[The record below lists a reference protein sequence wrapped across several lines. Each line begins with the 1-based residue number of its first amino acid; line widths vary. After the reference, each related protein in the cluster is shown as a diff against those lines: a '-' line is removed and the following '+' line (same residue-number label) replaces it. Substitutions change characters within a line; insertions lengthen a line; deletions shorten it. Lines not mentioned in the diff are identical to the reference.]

1 MTTSAA
7 PAYDLIRQFLKDN
20 VPQMKRISEGAV
32 ELIWTYVRLAIDH
45 GIKINIDDEVYLEAA
60 KARSMSRHYYTD
72 IRDVCC
78 NMKGYSN
85 HITGTCDLI
94 ISWTPA
100 FQSLVFNVLKAQIQH
115 NRNIQLY
122 MALKEF
128 PNKYHINLTPGADI
142 TMYKHN
148 PQKSA
153 RYYIG
158 LQNIPKDMKSEIY
171 KDYIDIDIVSC
182 FPQIF
187 WKEVLHCKSDNAE
200 MRLMIE
206 DGEAFLQKT
215 IDDGVP
221 AAFDAQ
227 NDRSGAKAAR
237 SRLFHPS
244 SSINRGGE
252 RRAPR
257 KTGIGWYDNLQSYII
272 SKLREAGIE
281 NEHLF
286 FTKKEQLIID
296 SAFDVIGRENVVL
309 RMHDGAICKDLVE
322 IEMLCDLLEIKTGYR
337 FSWKKL

>member
-7 PAYDLIRQFLKDN
+7 PAYDLIRQFLKHN

-32 ELIWTYVRLAIDH
+32 ELVWTYVRLAIDH
-45 GIKINIDDEVYLEAA
+45 GVVISIDDEVYLAA
-60 KARSMSRHYYTD
+60 SEARSMSKQYYIE
-72 IRDVCC
+72 IREVCC
-78 NMKGYSN
+78 IMKGYHN
-85 HITGTCDLI
+85 RLEGVCDRI
-94 ISWTPA
+94 VSWTPA

-115 NRNIQLY
+115 NRNIQLSV
-122 MALKEF
+122 ALKEI
-128 PNKYHINLTPGADI
+128 PNKYHINLTPGADPA
-142 TMYKHN
+142 MYKHN

-158 LQNIPKDMKSEIY
+158 LQNLPKDMKSEIY

-252 RRAPR
+252 RRSPR

-296 SAFDVIGRENVVL
+296 TAFDIIGRENVVL
-309 RMHDGAICKDLVE
+309 RMHDGAIVKDVKNVD
-322 IEMLCDLLEIKTGYR
+322 MLCFKLAIETGYN
-337 FSWKKL
+337 FAWKKL